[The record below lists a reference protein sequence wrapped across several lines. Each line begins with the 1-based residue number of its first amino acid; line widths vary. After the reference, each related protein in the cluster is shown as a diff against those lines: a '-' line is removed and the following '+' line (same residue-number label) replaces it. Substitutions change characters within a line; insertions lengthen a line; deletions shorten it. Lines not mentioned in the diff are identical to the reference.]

1 MTLLLA
7 SVTGPD
13 EAALLLAHGADI
25 IDLKDP
31 SNGALGAL
39 APDVVRATVAAIHG
53 RRPVSAVTGNLPME
67 PEVIVAAVETMART
81 GVDYVKVGLF
91 PGPERQACV
100 RALASPARTTKI
112 IGVMFADCGADND
125 LVKVMAG
132 CGFAGAML
140 DTSDKRAGG
149 LLDCMDVASLREFVG
164 ACRGYGMMTGLAGS
178 LEAPDVPRLLLLAP
192 DYLGFR
198 GALCVGRDRSA
209 RIDPASVGVIRELI
223 PFDPHSAASR
233 DATVA
238 KVDYRLLAAR
248 GYSVDAVGADA
259 ATDRIFVRDF
269 VVPARIGAYA
279 REHGKPQ
286 NVRFNVGVKV
296 RRSGHSVED
305 MRDVFSYDVITDGI
319 RIIVAQEHIAFL
331 ETLAER
337 VADLVLRHP
346 RVVSVTIRVEK
357 LDVGPGGVG
366 VEIVRE
372 RTADAA
378 DVHQLYPA
386 ATRQPNTAE

>member
-1 MTLLLA
+1 M
-7 SVTGPD
+7 
-13 EAALLLAHGADI
+13 
-25 IDLKDP
+25 
-31 SNGALGAL
+31 
-39 APDVVRATVAAIHG
+39 
-53 RRPVSAVTGNLPME
+53 
-67 PEVIVAAVETMART
+67 
-81 GVDYVKVGLF
+81 
-91 PGPERQACV
+91 
-100 RALASPARTTKI
+100 
-112 IGVMFADCGADND
+112 
-125 LVKVMAG
+125 
-132 CGFAGAML
+132 
-140 DTSDKRAGG
+140 
-149 LLDCMDVASLREFVG
+149 
-164 ACRGYGMMTGLAGS
+164 
-178 LEAPDVPRLLLLAP
+178 
-192 DYLGFR
+192 
-198 GALCVGRDRSA
+198 
-209 RIDPASVGVIRELI
+209 
-223 PFDPHSAASR
+223 
-233 DATVA
+233 A

-248 GYSVDAVGADA
+248 GYSLDPVGADA

-286 NVRFNVGVKV
+286 SVRFNVDVKV

-346 RVVSVTIRVEK
+346 RVVSVTMRVEK

-386 ATRQPNTAE
+386 AARQPNTAE